1 LHLNSACWVILDQ
14 LLRLWRWNVTDLS
27 TGELRMLAVI
37 QENHVTNVELA
48 ERLGMAPSPCL
59 RRMKALKDQGYIE
72 RTVSIL
78 NRRKLGFEILAQV
91 EIKVMQ
97 IPGRAVDEEFRRAV
111 AREAPVISC
120 YVVSGWADFVLKV
133 VAPSMEEYSRY
144 ARTVLVRMPGVQ
156 DMRSSFVLESV
167 KDSTALPLE
176 SLRRQLRGNA
186 G

>member
-1 LHLNSACWVILDQ
+1 MTN
-14 LLRLWRWNVTDLS
+14 LS
-27 TGELRMLAVI
+27 SGELRMLAVV

-59 RRMKALKDQGYIE
+59 RRMKALKDAGYIE

-156 DMRSSFVLESV
+156 DMRSSFVLETV

-176 SLRRQLRGNA
+176 SLHRQSKGNTRQR
-186 G
+186 